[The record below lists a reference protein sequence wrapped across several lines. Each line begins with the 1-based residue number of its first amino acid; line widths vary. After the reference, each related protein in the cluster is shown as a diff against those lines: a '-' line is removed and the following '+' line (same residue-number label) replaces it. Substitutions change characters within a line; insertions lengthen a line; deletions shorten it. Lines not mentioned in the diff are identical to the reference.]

1 MRKFLAKVFATYIYY
16 KNRKWI
22 HNPIEY
28 QKKTFKKLINKAS
41 GTKFGIEHNFNK
53 IKSHKDYKD
62 KVPVRDYEQIKPY
75 IDIIIAGEDNVLWPG
90 KPVYLSKTS
99 GTTSGVKY
107 IPISNESMPTH
118 IISAR
123 DAILRYIYYSG
134 NTSFIN
140 GKQIF
145 LQGSPVLQKKNNIS
159 IGRLSGIVAHY
170 VPSYLQKNRL
180 PSWETNCTE
189 DWDKKVDLIVEE
201 TINQK
206 MTLIGGIPPW
216 VQMYFEKIIQKRGD
230 KIGEVFKYFS
240 LFIYGGVN
248 FEPYKNV
255 FKKLIGRKIDTI
267 ELFPASEGFFAYQDK
282 PSKEDLL
289 LLLNNGIFYEFI
301 EASKFYD
308 SDRERLS
315 LGEVEEGVI
324 YVMIISSNAG
334 LWSYNVGDTVKFTS
348 ILPFRILVTGRL
360 KHFISA
366 FGEHVI
372 GIEVERAM
380 KKVLKNS
387 FIEIVEFSV
396 APQVTPPRG
405 LPYHEWFI
413 EFRTFPKDM
422 EQFSK
427 SLDLSIQDQNSYYR
441 DLIEGKILRTL
452 QITVIKKKGF
462 QDYMKSIGKLG
473 GQNKVPRLSNDR
485 KLADNLIKFSI

>member
-1 MRKFLAKVFATYIYY
+1 MRKFLAKVFAVYIYY

-255 FKKLIGRKIDTI
+255 FKKLIGREIDTI

-282 PSKEDLL
+282 PNREDLL

-334 LWSYNVGDTVKFTS
+334 LWAYNVGDTVKFTS

-380 KKVLKNS
+380 KKALKNS

-396 APQVTPPRG
+396 APQVSPSRG

-452 QITVIKKKGF
+452 QITVIKEKGF
-462 QDYMKSIGKLG
+462 QEYMKSIGKLG

>member
-1 MRKFLAKVFATYIYY
+1 MRKFLAKVFAVYIYY

-41 GTKFGIEHNFNK
+41 VTKFGIEHNFNK
-53 IKSHKDYKD
+53 IKSYKDYKD

-123 DAILRYIYYSG
+123 DAILSYIYYSG

-145 LQGSPVLQKKNNIS
+145 LQGSPILQKKNNIS

-230 KIGEVFKYFS
+230 KIGKVFKYFS

-282 PSKEDLL
+282 PNREDLL

-308 SDRERLS
+308 SRKMR
-315 LGEVEEGVI
+315 
-324 YVMIISSNAG
+324 
-334 LWSYNVGDTVKFTS
+334 
-348 ILPFRILVTGRL
+348 VTFL
-360 KHFISA
+360 YPI
-366 FGEHVI
+366 
-372 GIEVERAM
+372 
-380 KKVLKNS
+380 
-387 FIEIVEFSV
+387 
-396 APQVTPPRG
+396 
-405 LPYHEWFI
+405 
-413 EFRTFPKDM
+413 
-422 EQFSK
+422 
-427 SLDLSIQDQNSYYR
+427 
-441 DLIEGKILRTL
+441 
-452 QITVIKKKGF
+452 
-462 QDYMKSIGKLG
+462 
-473 GQNKVPRLSNDR
+473 
-485 KLADNLIKFSI
+485 

>member
-1 MRKFLAKVFATYIYY
+1 M
-16 KNRKWI
+16 
-22 HNPIEY
+22 
-28 QKKTFKKLINKAS
+28 
-41 GTKFGIEHNFNK
+41 
-53 IKSHKDYKD
+53 
-62 KVPVRDYEQIKPY
+62 
-75 IDIIIAGEDNVLWPG
+75 
-90 KPVYLSKTS
+90 
-99 GTTSGVKY
+99 
-107 IPISNESMPTH
+107 
-118 IISAR
+118 
-123 DAILRYIYYSG
+123 
-134 NTSFIN
+134 
-140 GKQIF
+140 
-145 LQGSPVLQKKNNIS
+145 
-159 IGRLSGIVAHY
+159 
-170 VPSYLQKNRL
+170 
-180 PSWETNCTE
+180 
-189 DWDKKVDLIVEE
+189 
-201 TINQK
+201 
-206 MTLIGGIPPW
+206 
-216 VQMYFEKIIQKRGD
+216 
-230 KIGEVFKYFS
+230 
-240 LFIYGGVN
+240 
-248 FEPYKNV
+248 

-282 PSKEDLL
+282 PNKEDLL

-396 APQVTPPRG
+396 APQVNPPRG

-413 EFRTFPKDM
+413 EFRTFPNDM
-422 EQFSK
+422 EEFSK

-452 QITVIKKKGF
+452 QITVIKEKGF

>member
-1 MRKFLAKVFATYIYY
+1 MRKFLAKVFAVYIYY

-53 IKSHKDYKD
+53 IKSYKDYKD

-75 IDIIIAGEDNVLWPG
+75 IDIILAGEDNVLWPG

-145 LQGSPVLQKKNNIS
+145 LQGSPVLQKKNNIP

-230 KIGEVFKYFS
+230 KIGKVFKYFS

-282 PSKEDLL
+282 PNKEDLL

-315 LGEVEEGVI
+315 LEEVEEGVI

-396 APQVTPPRG
+396 APQVSPPHG

-413 EFRTFPKDM
+413 EFRTFPNDM
-422 EQFSK
+422 EEFSK

>member
-22 HNPIEY
+22 YNPIEY

-53 IKSHKDYKD
+53 IKSYKDYKD

-75 IDIIIAGEDNVLWPG
+75 IDIILAGEDNVLWPG

-282 PSKEDLL
+282 PNKEDLL

-308 SDRERLS
+308 SNRERLS

-380 KKVLKNS
+380 KKVLKKS

-396 APQVTPPRG
+396 APQVSPPRG

-422 EQFSK
+422 EEFSK

>member
-1 MRKFLAKVFATYIYY
+1 
-16 KNRKWI
+16 
-22 HNPIEY
+22 
-28 QKKTFKKLINKAS
+28 
-41 GTKFGIEHNFNK
+41 
-53 IKSHKDYKD
+53 
-62 KVPVRDYEQIKPY
+62 
-75 IDIIIAGEDNVLWPG
+75 
-90 KPVYLSKTS
+90 
-99 GTTSGVKY
+99 
-107 IPISNESMPTH
+107 
-118 IISAR
+118 
-123 DAILRYIYYSG
+123 
-134 NTSFIN
+134 
-140 GKQIF
+140 
-145 LQGSPVLQKKNNIS
+145 
-159 IGRLSGIVAHY
+159 
-170 VPSYLQKNRL
+170 
-180 PSWETNCTE
+180 
-189 DWDKKVDLIVEE
+189 
-201 TINQK
+201 
-206 MTLIGGIPPW
+206 
-216 VQMYFEKIIQKRGD
+216 MYFEKIIQKKGD

-282 PSKEDLL
+282 PNREDLL

-315 LGEVEEGVI
+315 LEEVEEGVI

-396 APQVTPPRG
+396 APEVSPKSG

-422 EQFSK
+422 EEFSK

-452 QITVIKKKGF
+452 KITVIKKKGF

-485 KLADNLIKFSI
+485 KIADNLIKFSI

>member
-1 MRKFLAKVFATYIYY
+1 MRKFLAKVFAVYIYY

-99 GTTSGVKY
+99 GTTSGAKY

-145 LQGSPVLQKKNNIS
+145 LQGSPVLQKKNNIP

-180 PSWETNCTE
+180 PTWETNCIE

-230 KIGEVFKYFS
+230 KIGKVFKYFS

-255 FKKLIGRKIDTI
+255 FKKLIGREIDTI

-315 LGEVEEGVI
+315 LGEVEVGVV

-372 GIEVERAM
+372 GIEVERAI

-396 APQVTPPRG
+396 APEVSPKSG

-422 EQFSK
+422 EEFSK

-452 QITVIKKKGF
+452 KITVIKKKGF

-485 KLADNLIKFSI
+485 KIADNLIKFSI

>member
-1 MRKFLAKVFATYIYY
+1 MRKFLAKVFAVYIYY

-145 LQGSPVLQKKNNIS
+145 LQGSPVLQKKNNIP

-230 KIGEVFKYFS
+230 KIGKVFKYFS

-255 FKKLIGRKIDTI
+255 FKKLIGREIDTI

-282 PSKEDLL
+282 PNKEDLL

-308 SDRERLS
+308 SNRERLS

-334 LWSYNVGDTVKFTS
+334 LWAYNVGDTVRFTS

-396 APQVTPPRG
+396 APQVSPSRG

-422 EQFSK
+422 EEFSK

>member
-1 MRKFLAKVFATYIYY
+1 
-16 KNRKWI
+16 
-22 HNPIEY
+22 
-28 QKKTFKKLINKAS
+28 
-41 GTKFGIEHNFNK
+41 
-53 IKSHKDYKD
+53 
-62 KVPVRDYEQIKPY
+62 
-75 IDIIIAGEDNVLWPG
+75 
-90 KPVYLSKTS
+90 
-99 GTTSGVKY
+99 
-107 IPISNESMPTH
+107 
-118 IISAR
+118 
-123 DAILRYIYYSG
+123 
-134 NTSFIN
+134 
-140 GKQIF
+140 
-145 LQGSPVLQKKNNIS
+145 
-159 IGRLSGIVAHY
+159 
-170 VPSYLQKNRL
+170 
-180 PSWETNCTE
+180 
-189 DWDKKVDLIVEE
+189 LIVEE

-255 FKKLIGRKIDTI
+255 FKKLIGREIDTI

-315 LGEVEEGVI
+315 LGEVEVGVI

-334 LWSYNVGDTVKFTS
+334 LWAYNLGDTVKFTS

-372 GIEVERAM
+372 GIEVERAI

-396 APQVTPPRG
+396 APEVSPKSG

-422 EQFSK
+422 EEFSK

-452 QITVIKKKGF
+452 KITVIKKKGF

-485 KLADNLIKFSI
+485 KIADNLIKFSI